1 MLLSSFNMARGQ
13 EETTSSKDGRRR
25 GPSRESPSTRSIISS
40 LSMDEVRSYCQI
52 PEDIDLELSEGPAES
67 TMGEEYNAVFF
78 T

>member
-1 MLLSSFNMARGQ
+1 MARGQ
-13 EETTSSKDGRRR
+13 EETYTSQAGRRQ
-25 GPSRESPSTRSIISS
+25 GPSRDSPSTSNVISS

-52 PEDIDLELSEGPAES
+52 PDNIDFELSEGPAES